1 MGSGNI
7 GQDEKNMIH
16 IVLPA
21 FNEAESLKVLLP
33 DLIKTLKTE
42 RLQHKIY
49 VVDDGS
55 IDGTSKIV
63 KNFSRRFPQ
72 VKLIVHKT
80 NEGLAEA
87 VNTGFKS
94 ALAGSKSG
102 DILITMDADN
112 THLPGLIVRMARLI
126 NEGNDIVIS
135 SRFVSGSRVR
145 GVPLTRRLLSLSAG
159 MIFKVLFPIPGV
171 KDYTCGFRA
180 YRVDLIKKG
189 MAIHK
194 NKFISEKGFSCMV
207 DILLKL
213 KRFDP
218 ICTEVPMILR
228 YDLKKGKS
236 KMNVGRTIIETLK
249 LILKRL

>member
-1 MGSGNI
+1 
-7 GQDEKNMIH
+7 MIH

-21 FNEAESLKVLLP
+21 FNEAESLRELLP
-33 DLIKTLKTE
+33 DLIKTLKDE

-55 IDGTSKIV
+55 SDGTSKIV
-63 KNFSRRFPQ
+63 KDFSKQFPQ
-72 VKLIVHKT
+72 VKLIAHKT
-80 NEGLAEA
+80 NKGLAEA

-94 ALAGSKSG
+94 ALAGSKAK

-112 THLPGLIVRMARLI
+112 THLPGLIVRMVRLI
-126 NEGNDIVIS
+126 NEGNDVVIS

-145 GVPLTRRLLSLSAG
+145 GVPLARRLLSLTASI
-159 MIFKVLFPIPGV
+159 IFKILFPISGV

-180 YRVDLIKKG
+180 YRVDIIKKG
-189 MAIHK
+189 MEIYK
-194 NKFISEKGFSCMV
+194 DKFISEKGFSCMV

-213 KRFDP
+213 RPLDP
-218 ICTEVPMILR
+218 ICMEVPMILR

-236 KMNVGRTIIETLK
+236 KMNVGRTVAETLK
-249 LILKRL
+249 LILKSL

>member
-1 MGSGNI
+1 
-7 GQDEKNMIH
+7 MIH

-21 FNEAESLKVLLP
+21 FNEAESLKELLP
-33 DLIKTLKTE
+33 DLIRTLKVE
-42 RLQHKIY
+42 RLQHRIY
-49 VVDDGS
+49 VIDDGS

-63 KNFSRRFPQ
+63 KDFSRRFPQ
-72 VKLIVHKT
+72 IKLIAHKI
-80 NEGLAEA
+80 NKGLAEA
-87 VNTGFKS
+87 VNTGFKT
-94 ALAGSKSG
+94 ALAGSNSE
-102 DILITMDADN
+102 DVLITMDADN
-112 THLPGLIVRMARLI
+112 THLPGLIIRMIRLI

-145 GVPLTRRLLSLSAG
+145 GVPLFRRLLSLTASI
-159 MIFKVLFPIPGV
+159 IFKILFPISGV

-189 MAIHK
+189 MEIYK
-194 NKFISEKGFSCMV
+194 EKFISEKGFSCMV

-213 KRFDP
+213 RRLDP

-228 YDLKKGKS
+228 YDLKQGKS
-236 KMNVGRTIIETLK
+236 KMNVSKTVVETLK